1 MKRNILIVI
10 FSLFFFLSFAR
21 GSEEKNE
28 YTEKDYYEVLKDNTF
43 YINFEDKKYLDKIF
57 EKEDLNNYNIIL
69 IGENHAVSV
78 NYILKFEFLKYF
90 HENYNF
96 NHLLEEI
103 PISQAFLIN
112 LYLDSGNENI
122 LNQIKKHTY
131 KTYFC
136 TQEHFDFYRKLYKY
150 NQNQQQEKR
159 ISIVGADVE
168 HQPILAYAAMYS
180 IIREKEDLN
189 SLSDIKILLEKLVLK
204 GEMDKDIY
212 SIAQQC
218 DKLLF
223 DEEMGESL
231 LGKKDFQLL
240 KLINDNILNCK
251 TLYGSPQNEFNKKR
265 DKMMYDNFRILD
277 NDKNK
282 YFGIW
287 GHFHVW
293 QFQVNGLLPFASYIK
308 ANKSYSDKILS
319 IMVQYIN
326 CMYANPQRD
335 YEPEKIENKMFYLQA
350 SYQDKLEKDKGNL
363 YIYKLNYKNSIFN
376 KMNING
382 KKAKPGETF
391 ITDLYQYLITVKD
404 SPACKKVDFTKH
416 SK

>member
-1 MKRNILIVI
+1 
-10 FSLFFFLSFAR
+10 
-21 GSEEKNE
+21 
-28 YTEKDYYEVLKDNTF
+28 
-43 YINFEDKKYLDKIF
+43 
-57 EKEDLNNYNIIL
+57 
-69 IGENHAVSV
+69 
-78 NYILKFEFLKYF
+78 
-90 HENYNF
+90 
-96 NHLLEEI
+96 
-103 PISQAFLIN
+103 
-112 LYLDSGNENI
+112 
-122 LNQIKKHTY
+122 
-131 KTYFC
+131 
-136 TQEHFDFYRKLYKY
+136 
-150 NQNQQQEKR
+150 
-159 ISIVGADVE
+159 
-168 HQPILAYAAMYS
+168 
-180 IIREKEDLN
+180 
-189 SLSDIKILLEKLVLK
+189 
-204 GEMDKDIY
+204 
-212 SIAQQC
+212 
-218 DKLLF
+218 
-223 DEEMGESL
+223 MGESL

-287 GHFHVW
+287 GNFHVW